1 MAKKTVEERRAA
13 GLFWDRAWKL
23 VEGCTKVSPG
33 CDNCWSETE
42 TGMRSCHPNLKI
54 NARAGAVIG
63 GGQGDHYFTG
73 EILMRHDNLNLPTRI
88 KKPTVFAIWN
98 DLFHKDV
105 DDDFIGEVYNM
116 MFACPQH
123 TFLILTKRAERM
135 GTFLSE
141 VGIEIPDHIW
151 HGATVC
157 NQEEADAKIPH
168 LLKVPGKRFLSIEPM
183 LGPIDLTGCLTKP
196 QWGDL
201 NESDMMPLDIVGRN
215 DLIHQVILGG
225 ESGPGARPLH
235 PNWVRGVRDQC
246 ASAGVPF
253 MFKQDSG
260 TRPNKLPELD
270 GAKHD
275 SLIWG

>member
-1 MAKKTVEERRAA
+1 MSKIEWTEKTINCVT
-13 GLFWDRAWKL
+13 
-23 VEGCTKVSPG
+23 GCSYCSPG
-33 CDNCWSETE
+33 CRNCYAEKMTQRLKAMGQE
-42 TGMRSCHPNLKI
+42 KYAQGFNVVTCHPDVLDQLSPKQKP
-54 NARAGAVIG
+54 AV
-63 GGQGDHYFTG
+63 YFVNSMSDTF
-73 EILMRHDNLNLPTRI
+73 HD
-88 KKPTVFAIWN
+88 K
-98 DLFHKDV
+98 V
-105 DDDFIGEVYNM
+105 DDDFIGELYNT
-116 MFACPQH
+116 MFACHQH
-123 TFLILTKRAERM
+123 TFIVLTKRAERM

-168 LLKVPGKRFLSIEPM
+168 LLNVPGKRFLSIEPM
-183 LGPIDLTGCLTKP
+183 LGPIDLTTTGFLGCDCRAGECLGICNWYSSATDPSKR
-196 QWGDL
+196 D
-201 NESDMMPLDIVGRN
+201 
-215 DLIHQVILGG
+215 HQVILGG

-246 ASAGVPF
+246 ESAGVPF